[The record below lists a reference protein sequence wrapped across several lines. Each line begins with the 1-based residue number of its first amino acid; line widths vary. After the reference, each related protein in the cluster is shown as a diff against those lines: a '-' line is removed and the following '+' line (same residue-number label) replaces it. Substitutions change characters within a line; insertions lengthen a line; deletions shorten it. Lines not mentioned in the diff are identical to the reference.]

1 MCSELVTIHVINHD
15 ALHKLPF
22 YGIGIGN
29 GIGDTGP
36 VFTWYQHRVLQ
47 YRIPPVIKCA
57 LAVSSTVLF
66 IHHHSPALPQH

>member
-1 MCSELVTIHVINHD
+1 MCSELETIHVINHD
-15 ALHKLPF
+15 ALHKLLF
-22 YGIGIGN
+22 YGIGN
-29 GIGDTGP
+29 SIGDTGP